1 MDIKKKKLLICK
13 TLMIFYTKIALWL
26 LKMKKIKEK
35 YECLLGGKITWMD
48 IELKDGR

>member
-1 MDIKKKKLLICK
+1 
-13 TLMIFYTKIALWL
+13 MIFYTKIALWL
-26 LKMKKIKEK
+26 LKDEKNKKKK